1 MRTSS
6 VQGIVNFD
14 GVVDDSN
21 LLHDCLNIL
30 REIYGVN
37 GEQRSQKNMLE
48 FPLLSVSIKT
58 FHLRPV

>member
-1 MRTSS
+1 MHTPS
-6 VQGIVNFD
+6 VQGIVNSSS
-14 GVVDDSN
+14 VINESN

-48 FPLLSVSIKT
+48 VPLLSVSIKT